1 MVGEN
6 FIQDMEL
13 LYTVHLPNELEWQQ
27 MLECTYHEL
36 LPFSSLKQ
44 KYESN
49 FSDVVLAFEQRMDIL

>member
-1 MVGEN
+1 
-6 FIQDMEL
+6 MEL

-49 FSDVVLAFEQRMDIL
+49 FSDIVLAFEQRMDIL